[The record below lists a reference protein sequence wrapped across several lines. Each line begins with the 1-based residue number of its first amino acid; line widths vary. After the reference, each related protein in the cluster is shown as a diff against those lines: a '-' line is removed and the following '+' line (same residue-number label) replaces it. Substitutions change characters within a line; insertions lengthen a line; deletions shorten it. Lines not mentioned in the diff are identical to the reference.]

1 MTTQGSSDWGNKPI
15 VVLIGVISGLIAIFA
30 FLTGKETIWEIVGG
44 VPTSKPTVTRLA
56 TATFTPTSPT
66 PTPAP
71 PTPTDTPEPPAQPP
85 PTPMPMPT
93 ATPIPTRV
101 REKDNAKV
109 VYVPAGDFTMGN
121 DQGYNGKIFADQ
133 RPEHPVD
140 LDAFWIDKLEIT
152 NAKYQDCV
160 AAGECKAP
168 DLGEDA
174 SRFNQ
179 DEQPVV
185 RVSWFDAVAYCNWVG
200 ARLPTEAEWEKA
212 ARGTDKWLFP
222 WGNEFD
228 ASKLNFK
235 GQSDAPKPVGSF
247 RDSASPYGA
256 LDMSGNVWEWT
267 SSMYKNYP
275 YKYQDGREDMSD
287 EESATRVV
295 RGGAWDEGDDQATT
309 TWRSHFTQGSRF
321 YNTGFRCASS
331 ANPGTLQL
339 GVLAPETLKQVLDA
353 TNTQRVEITIGKL
366 RDLCNQGTVVC
377 KDHPSSAWSVTGPA
391 VIGTD
396 PLQQPINEVR
406 VLKVNKD
413 SADNWLPG
421 WPIGLYYIPTGQ
433 STTIPTPGIEYPLD
447 KAIPAEWLIR

>member
-1 MTTQGSSDWGNKPI
+1 M
-15 VVLIGVISGLIAIFA
+15 L
-30 FLTGKETIWEIVGG
+30 
-44 VPTSKPTVTRLA
+44 
-56 TATFTPTSPT
+56 
-66 PTPAP
+66 
-71 PTPTDTPEPPAQPP
+71 
-85 PTPMPMPT
+85 T

-101 REKDNAKV
+101 REKDNAEM
-109 VYVPAGDFTMGN
+109 VYVPVGDFTMGN

-140 LDAFWIDKLEIT
+140 LDAFWIDKFEIT

-160 AAGECKAP
+160 AARECKAP

-185 RVSWFDAVAYCNWVG
+185 RVSWFDAAAYCNWVG

-331 ANPGTLQL
+331 A
-339 GVLAPETLKQVLDA
+339 E
-353 TNTQRVEITIGKL
+353 
-366 RDLCNQGTVVC
+366 
-377 KDHPSSAWSVTGPA
+377 
-391 VIGTD
+391 
-396 PLQQPINEVR
+396 
-406 VLKVNKD
+406 
-413 SADNWLPG
+413 
-421 WPIGLYYIPTGQ
+421 
-433 STTIPTPGIEYPLD
+433 
-447 KAIPAEWLIR
+447 